1 MEKQKKRWRRERE
14 RERKGKEEELELAE
28 GQGGLNY
35 HCYYQGQEQRLHSP
49 ATANL
54 IVKIKNRG
62 CFRCSIPLVCYSYSN
77 LYGCFWLLLKW
88 WVCLSPPQLHTFE
101 YSSTMLVLLL
111 Y

>member
-49 ATANL
+49 ATGNL
-54 IVKIKNRG
+54 IVKIK
-62 CFRCSIPLVCYSYSN
+62 
-77 LYGCFWLLLKW
+77 K
-88 WVCLSPPQLHTFE
+88 
-101 YSSTMLVLLL
+101 
-111 Y
+111 